1 MGTLDVMITLQGIIL
16 ISTLISC
23 LQKEKVVDEMEIKSE
38 KSGINKCNDITNNG
52 YIAIQ
57 FTFHDYI
64 YSFIRIV

>member
-1 MGTLDVMITLQGIIL
+1 MMITLQGIIL

-57 FTFHDYI
+57 FTFYG
-64 YSFIRIV
+64 

>member
-1 MGTLDVMITLQGIIL
+1 MFAKG
-16 ISTLISC
+16 
-23 LQKEKVVDEMEIKSE
+23 KVVDEMEIKSG

-52 YIAIQ
+52 YIAIR